1 MSPGVVLRHAGIPKG
16 LPRFAGS
23 QPSQAADGPI
33 LHQFIFERQVL
44 DEHCECL
51 GDAGVAECGQ
61 QQPANLIVR
70 RGTGCGNQLRG
81 MIGRIF
87 FEFGAEDIL
96 SHAS

>member
-1 MSPGVVLRHAGIPKG
+1 
-16 LPRFAGS
+16 
-23 QPSQAADGPI
+23 
-33 LHQFIFERQVL
+33 
-44 DEHCECL
+44 
-51 GDAGVAECGQ
+51 
-61 QQPANLIVR
+61 LIVR